1 MTTYLIIGASKG
13 LGDAFAKGVPL
24 KGDTVW
30 LIARS
35 KPASLA
41 LTDGV
46 IRHWLPIDMA
56 TQQGVSTLKQA
67 LGQQAID
74 VVIYNVGI
82 WEERGFEDDYTFD
95 ADNSAFIATMIS
107 SNVTSAITYCQALL
121 PHVRRA
127 VAGKFIFIGSTA
139 GLNGANN
146 KQVTF
151 VASKYAVR
159 GIAEALREHVREDA
173 IAVTCI
179 NPGELA
185 AEIPFEAGAEAAIAA
200 YEGTRIPVQDMV
212 ALIKCITALSPVA
225 CVKEITVPAI
235 TDTNM

>member
-1 MTTYLIIGASKG
+1 MTTYLIIGASKR
-13 LGDAFAKGVPL
+13 LADTFAKGVPL

-35 KPASLA
+35 KPVSLA

-56 TQQGVSTLKQA
+56 TQHGISTLKQA
-67 LGQQAID
+67 LGQQVLD

-95 ADNSAFIATMIS
+95 ADNPAFIATMIS
-107 SNVTSAITYCQALL
+107 STVTSVITYCQVVL
-121 PHVRRA
+121 PYVRRA
-127 VAGKFIFIGSTA
+127 VAGKFILIGSTA
-139 GLNGANN
+139 GLNSDNN

-173 IAVTCI
+173 ITVICS

-185 AEIPFEAGAEAAIAA
+185 AEIPFEAGAEAAIVA
-200 YEGTRIPVQDMV
+200 YEGTRIPVQDTV

-225 CVKEITVPAI
+225 CVKDITMPAI
-235 TDTNM
+235 TNTNM

>member
-1 MTTYLIIGASKG
+1 MPTYLIIGTSMG

-35 KPASLA
+35 KPASLS

-46 IRHWLPIDMA
+46 IRHWLLIDMA
-56 TQQGVSTLKQA
+56 TKHGISTLEQA

-95 ADNSAFIATMIS
+95 ADNPAFIATMIS
-107 SNVTSAITYCQALL
+107 SNVTSAITYCQVVL
-121 PHVRRA
+121 PHVRGA

-139 GLNGANN
+139 GLNSANN

-159 GIAEALREHVREDA
+159 SIAEAFREHVREDA
-173 IAVTCI
+173 TTFTCSLCKRHYSAS
-179 NPGELA
+179 NNK
-185 AEIPFEAGAEAAIAA
+185 
-200 YEGTRIPVQDMV
+200 Y
-212 ALIKCITALSPVA
+212 KY
-225 CVKEITVPAI
+225 VKKQV
-235 TDTNM
+235 M